1 MTLKNTET
9 GMPFRR
15 YPLNIWSL
23 ACLALT
29 LYGSTVGAQDGEA
42 IAIEAGKT
50 VSIDY
55 TLSLVGAE
63 VLESNLEDQPL
74 IYTQGNGE
82 ILNALETEL
91 LGLVAGDEKL
101 VTLAPEDAYGTIDPT
116 AFQEV
121 PIEQVPEEARK
132 VDTLLNAPGYQG
144 TIRVAEV
151 QEEIVI
157 LDFNHPLAGKA
168 LTFDI
173 TIVSVE

>member
-1 MTLKNTET
+1 
-9 GMPFRR
+9 MPFRR

-29 LYGSTVGAQDGEA
+29 LYGTTVGAQDGEA

-63 VLESNLEDQPL
+63 VLESNLEGQPL

>member
-1 MTLKNTET
+1 MNGFGQILNALIPTDFHLLTRRTLTN
-9 GMPFRR
+9 
-15 YPLNIWSL
+15 LNS
-23 ACLALT
+23 
-29 LYGSTVGAQDGEA
+29 SHS
-42 IAIEAGKT
+42 
-50 VSIDY
+50 VSAYAD
-55 TLSLVGAE
+55 
-63 VLESNLEDQPL
+63 VLESNPEGQPL
-74 IYTQGNGE
+74 IYTQGSGE

-101 VTLAPEDAYGTIDPT
+101 VTLAPEDAYGTIDPA

-121 PIEQVPEEARK
+121 PIDQIPEEARK

-157 LDFNHPLAGKA
+157 LDFNHPLAGKS

>member
-1 MTLKNTET
+1 MV
-9 GMPFRR
+9 
-15 YPLNIWSL
+15 
-23 ACLALT
+23 
-29 LYGSTVGAQDGEA
+29 VGLPGPD
-42 IAIEAGKT
+42 
-50 VSIDY
+50 
-55 TLSLVGAE
+55 L
-63 VLESNLEDQPL
+63 
-74 IYTQGNGE
+74 
-82 ILNALETEL
+82 
-91 LGLVAGDEKL
+91 
-101 VTLAPEDAYGTIDPT
+101 
-116 AFQEV
+116 EV

>member
-1 MTLKNTET
+1 
-9 GMPFRR
+9 MPFRR

-63 VLESNLEDQPL
+63 VLESNLEGQPL

-132 VDTLLNAPGYQG
+132 AMNGNKRQNALHYPRHVVAGTAANAVYELPPGPERANG
-144 TIRVAEV
+144 
-151 QEEIVI
+151 
-157 LDFNHPLAGKA
+157 
-168 LTFDI
+168 
-173 TIVSVE
+173 

>member
-1 MTLKNTET
+1 
-9 GMPFRR
+9 MPFRR

-63 VLESNLEDQPL
+63 VLESNLEGQPL

-91 LGLVAGDEKL
+91 LGLVC
-101 VTLAPEDAYGTIDPT
+101 
-116 AFQEV
+116 
-121 PIEQVPEEARK
+121 R
-132 VDTLLNAPGYQG
+132 
-144 TIRVAEV
+144 R
-151 QEEIVI
+151 
-157 LDFNHPLAGKA
+157 
-168 LTFDI
+168 
-173 TIVSVE
+173 

>member
-1 MTLKNTET
+1 ML
-9 GMPFRR
+9 FRR

-23 ACLALT
+23 ACLALA
-29 LYGSTVGAQDGEA
+29 LYGSAVGAQDGEA
-42 IAIEAGKT
+42 IEIEAGKT
-50 VSIDY
+50 VAIDY
-55 TLSLVGAE
+55 ALSLAGAD
-63 VLESNLEDQPL
+63 VLESNPEGQPL
-74 IYTQGNGE
+74 IYTQGSGE

-101 VTLAPEDAYGTIDPT
+101 VTLAPEDAYGTIDPA

-121 PIEQVPEEARK
+121 PIDQIPEEARK
-132 VDTLLNAPGYQG
+132 VNTLLNAPGYQG

-157 LDFNHPLAGKA
+157 LDFNHPLAGKS

>member
-1 MTLKNTET
+1 
-9 GMPFRR
+9 MPFRR

-173 TIVSVE
+173 MIVSVE

>member
-1 MTLKNTET
+1 
-9 GMPFRR
+9 MPFRR

-63 VLESNLEDQPL
+63 VLESNLEGQPL

-144 TIRVAEV
+144 TIRVAKV

>member
-63 VLESNLEDQPL
+63 VLESNLEGQPL

>member
-1 MTLKNTET
+1 MTLRNTET
-9 GMPFRR
+9 GMLFRR
-15 YPLNIWSL
+15 YPLNIWLL
-23 ACLALT
+23 ACLGLT
-29 LYGSTVGAQDGEA
+29 LYSLTISAQDGEA
-42 IAIEAGKT
+42 IVIEAGKT

-55 TLSLVGAE
+55 SLSLAGQE
-63 VLESNLEDQPL
+63 VLESSPGGQPL
-74 IYTQGNGE
+74 IYTQGSGE
-82 ILNALETEL
+82 ILNALEAEL
-91 LGLVAGDEKL
+91 LGLAAGDEKF
-101 VTLAPEDAYGTIDPT
+101 VTLAPEDAYGTIDPS

-121 PIEQVPEEARK
+121 PIDQIPEEARK

-157 LDFNHPLAGKA
+157 LDFNHPLAGKT

>member
-1 MTLKNTET
+1 
-9 GMPFRR
+9 MPFRR

-63 VLESNLEDQPL
+63 VLESNLEGQPL

-132 VDTLLNAPGYQG
+132 VDTLLNPPGYQG